1 VKLSIGF
8 SLLTLS
14 LLLGGCTRISPGHVG
29 IVVNSSGSQRGVED
43 YPATTG
49 RVWYNPANTDV
60 LEYPTFVQTA
70 VWSHNPN
77 EGHPTNE
84 EITFTTR
91 DSMQVSADISI
102 AYQLESGKVPNF
114 YVRFRS
120 ADIDNFTHG
129 FMRNLAR
136 EKFDNAAGHY
146 SIEQIMG
153 DNATFLKE
161 ARDALQKELT
171 PVGVDIQQFGFIGA
185 PRPPQQVIEAI
196 NLKVQAT
203 QIALQKQIEIT
214 QAEADAKKRIA
225 DADGYAKAGLIRAE
239 AEAMANRK
247 IAESL
252 TPTLVQYKQLDK
264 WDGKLPQVQSGSGSG
279 VLFNIGK

>member
-1 VKLSIGF
+1 LV
-8 SLLTLS
+8 
-14 LLLGGCTRISPGHVG
+14 
-29 IVVNSSGSQRGVED
+29 Q
-43 YPATTG
+43 
-49 RVWYNPANTDV
+49 PANTDV